1 MIQGGDGPIRSQL
14 EVLAKGC
21 SGGGNGGR
29 MEGVCQ
35 GWIFL
40 SFSCLLWSWKQSNI
54 LFKKTQVERLSAGV
68 DYPIS
73 LFWKDLIKMYPN
85 AKVHF
90 ICCFWYVL
98 CINVKFIPT
107 QVHTGLSK
115 YSSRYQ
121 YVSLNENRCCWMTV
135 TLSVGT
141 SRWRTPSSTWSPSSA
156 TPS

>member
-1 MIQGGDGPIRSQL
+1 MIQGGDGPIWSQL

-21 SGGGNGGR
+21 SRGGNGGR

-40 SFSCLLWSWKQSNI
+40 SFSWLLWSWKQSKI
-54 LFKKTQVERLSAGV
+54 LSKINAGGTSECRCWLSHFSLLERFNQDVSQRKGTFHL
-68 DYPIS
+68 
-73 LFWKDLIKMYPN
+73 LLLICPFYQ
-85 AKVHF
+85 
-90 ICCFWYVL
+90 C
-98 CINVKFIPT
+98 KFILT